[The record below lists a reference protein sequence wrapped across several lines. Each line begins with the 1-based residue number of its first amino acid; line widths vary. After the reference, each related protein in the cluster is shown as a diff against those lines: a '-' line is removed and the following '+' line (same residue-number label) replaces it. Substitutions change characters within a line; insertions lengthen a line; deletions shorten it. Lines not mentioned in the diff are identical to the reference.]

1 LLPLKELKL
10 QAPLLLL
17 LQASS
22 LPLHLPANLALLR
35 RDILPLALDRPRQA
49 ARLGDRHFRE
59 DHHEDSRN
67 SQSHDPIV
75 APKASASSKTRGP
88 GCRWPEATP

>member
-1 LLPLKELKL
+1 
-10 QAPLLLL
+10 LLL
-17 LQASS
+17 LQGSS
-22 LPLHLPANLALLR
+22 LPFRLPANLALLR

-67 SQSHDPIV
+67 SQSHESIV
-75 APKASASSKTRGP
+75 APKGSASSRREDRPAGGP
-88 GCRWPEATP
+88 KPLRKAEPRIFELS